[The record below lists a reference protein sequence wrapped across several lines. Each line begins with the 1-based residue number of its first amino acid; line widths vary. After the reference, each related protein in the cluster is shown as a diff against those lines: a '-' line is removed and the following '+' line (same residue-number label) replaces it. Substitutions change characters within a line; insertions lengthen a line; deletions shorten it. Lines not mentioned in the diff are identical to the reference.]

1 MKANFATKDKLISP
15 APSISSQQNGFTA
28 LNGFAVLN
36 GLPFCRIAII
46 WLVSTPEMGGGGLE

>member
-1 MKANFATKDKLISP
+1 VKLISP
-15 APSISSQQNGFTA
+15 APCISSQQNGFTA

-46 WLVSTPEMGGGGLE
+46 WLVSTPEMGGLRINTLIEQ